1 MDNKGS
7 YTLYYIKELL
17 KEKGLTSKALAE
29 ALGVTTVTVSYI
41 INGKTNPSLET
52 VSRIAEVLGV
62 PVWRLFA
69 SPEEVKNEM
78 ATTSPSLTCPVCGAR
93 LRLTE
98 DVPQE

>member
-1 MDNKGS
+1 MVYKKGNI
-7 YTLYYIKELL
+7 TLRFKEVM
-17 KEKGLTSKALAE
+17 KEKGISSKEIINATGLTQA
-29 ALGVTTVTVSYI
+29 TVSYI

-78 ATTSPSLTCPVCGAR
+78 AITAPSLTCPVCGAR

-98 DVPQE
+98 DVP